1 MSQRQLTPLGD
12 TGIEDIRDRR
22 LNSAVAPPLVRSVS
36 AEYPANYVGLIESRM
51 LVRDTLASTLQN
63 HIRSQ
68 VRAFSS
74 VEEWSS
80 SERDC
85 AYSLIVLSELG
96 RSSECIVSDIKEV
109 LAHAAGTPC
118 AILSDSEDPEIML
131 QILRSGA
138 KGYIPTSL
146 PMGVG
151 IEALALVR
159 AGGVYGP
166 VSMLLDK
173 VPPPPSRPVEI
184 IPEPEDEEAD
194 NQFTPRQ
201 LDVIESLRRG
211 KPNKLIAYELN
222 MCEGTVKVHIRNIM
236 RKLKATN
243 RTEVAILANKF
254 LK

>member
-1 MSQRQLTPLGD
+1 
-12 TGIEDIRDRR
+12 
-22 LNSAVAPPLVRSVS
+22 
-36 AEYPANYVGLIESRM
+36 
-51 LVRDTLASTLQN
+51 
-63 HIRSQ
+63 
-68 VRAFSS
+68 
-74 VEEWSS
+74 
-80 SERDC
+80 
-85 AYSLIVLSELG
+85 
-96 RSSECIVSDIKEV
+96 
-109 LAHAAGTPC
+109 
-118 AILSDSEDPEIML
+118 ML